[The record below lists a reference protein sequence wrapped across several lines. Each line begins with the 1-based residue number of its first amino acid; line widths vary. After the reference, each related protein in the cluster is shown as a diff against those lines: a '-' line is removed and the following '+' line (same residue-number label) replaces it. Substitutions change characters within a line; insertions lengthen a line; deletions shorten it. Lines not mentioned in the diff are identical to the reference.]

1 MPPMKSA
8 VIFLFL
14 IAFFTTSQANTVEP
28 ADSLFFGMFGKLTIY
43 KPTAYIK
50 NIVICISGDGGWNK
64 GIQNIAFKIKSSN
77 TLLIGVDI
85 RKYLHNLNNEKSACL
100 YPAADFEAMSEFV
113 QKKLKYET
121 YHTPVLLGYSSGAA
135 LVYGILAQA
144 PQNTFQGGIVLGF
157 CPDLRIKKPLCAG
170 SGKFVCTKRRDNRG
184 YDLGPNTTMNSPLI
198 SLQGN
203 LDEICNYKA
212 TVEFLKALPKAEL
225 ITLPKVGHGYGVEK
239 YWVPQLLQAFDRLNE
254 LNNIQANIENKMM
267 KTDLP
272 VHLTPALPP
281 TSGNTMVLMI
291 SGDGGWT
298 GFDQQVADEFAK
310 KGMPVVGLNA
320 LKYFWQQKNP
330 LKTTLDAERLI
341 LQYAALWKKNKVILL
356 GYSFGADVI
365 PFIFNRLPENI
376 RKEIHSVILL
386 SPSPD
391 SDFEIHVTDLFNF
404 RSGKRA
410 FNVLE
415 EIKKIK
421 GTHLV
426 CFFGN
431 EEDRTH
437 AVALADKHIGVVI
450 LNGGHH
456 YDNSFS
462 EIVKHAIYP

>member
-1 MPPMKSA
+1 MKVA
-8 VIFLFL
+8 VISLFL
-14 IAFFTTSQANTVEP
+14 IAFFTTSNARTIEP

-43 KPTAYIK
+43 KPTADIR
-50 NIVICISGDGGWNK
+50 NVVICISGDGGWDK
-64 GIQNIAFKIKSSN
+64 SIKNIAFQIKSAN

-85 RKYLHNLNNEKSACL
+85 RKYLHNLNNEKSSCL
-100 YPAADFEAMSEFV
+100 YPAADFESMSEFV
-113 QKKLKYET
+113 QKKLRYET
-121 YHTPVLLGYSSGAA
+121 YHIPVLLGYSSGAA

-184 YDLGPNTTMNSPLI
+184 YDLGPNSTMNSPLI

-212 TVEFLKALPKAEL
+212 TVEFLKALPKAEV
-225 ITLPKVGHGYGVEK
+225 ITLQKVGHGYGVEK
-239 YWVPQLLQAFDRLNE
+239 YWVPQMLQAFNRLT
-254 LNNIQANIENKMM
+254 LNYTQEHIENEMM

-272 VHLTPALPP
+272 VHLTPALRP

-298 GFDQQVADEFAK
+298 GFDQQVANEFAK
-310 KGMPVVGLNA
+310 KGLPVVGLNA

-330 LKTTLDAERLI
+330 VKTTLDAERLI
-341 LQYAALWKKNKVILL
+341 LQYATLWKKDKIILL
-356 GYSFGADVI
+356 GYSFGADII
-365 PFIFNRLPENI
+365 PFIFNRLPENS
-376 RKEIHSVILL
+376 RKDIHAVILL

-391 SDFEIHVTDLFNF
+391 TDFEIHVTDLLNF
-404 RSGKRA
+404 SSDKRA
-410 FNVLE
+410 FNVPE

-421 GTHLV
+421 GTPVV

-431 EEDRTH
+431 EEDGTH
-437 AVALADKHIGVVI
+437 AVTLADQHIEVVI

-462 EIVKHAIYP
+462 EIVKRAIYP